1 MSYAVKTDPQAK
13 YARSHEWVRMEGEV
27 AVIGV
32 SDYAQH
38 LLSDVVYVEL
48 PEAGDTITKG
58 ESFATVESVKAA
70 EDAYAP
76 ISGEVVEVNTE
87 LEDNPEWVNV
97 DPYGK
102 AWMIKVAPSDLSE
115 LDDLM
120 DASAYGAY
128 VQEEEEKGGH

>member
-1 MSYAVKTDPQAK
+1 MSYRFDPKAK
-13 YARSHEWVRMEGEV
+13 YAKSHEWARVEGDA

-48 PEAGDTITKG
+48 PELGDMLTKG
-58 ESFATVESVKAA
+58 ESLGTVESVKAA

-76 ISGEVVEVNTE
+76 LTGEVIEVNTQ
-87 LEDNPEWVNV
+87 LEANPEWINE

-102 AWMIKVAPSDLSE
+102 AWLVKIIPSDSGQLA
-115 LDDLM
+115 DLM
-120 DASAYGAY
+120 DAGTYEAY
-128 VQEEEEKGGH
+128 VAEEEERGAH

>member
-1 MSYAVKTDPQAK
+1 MSYKIDPKARYAK
-13 YARSHEWVRMEGEV
+13 SHEWVRLEGDV
-27 AVIGV
+27 AVVGV

-48 PEAGDTITKG
+48 PEVGDVLTKG
-58 ESFATVESVKAA
+58 EELGTVESVKAA
-70 EDAYAP
+70 EAAYAP
-76 ISGEVVEVNTE
+76 VSGEVLEVNTA
-87 LEDNPEWVNV
+87 LEGTPEWVNE

-102 AWMIKVAPSDLSE
+102 AWLVKVALSDASE

-120 DASAYGAY
+120 EAAVYEKY